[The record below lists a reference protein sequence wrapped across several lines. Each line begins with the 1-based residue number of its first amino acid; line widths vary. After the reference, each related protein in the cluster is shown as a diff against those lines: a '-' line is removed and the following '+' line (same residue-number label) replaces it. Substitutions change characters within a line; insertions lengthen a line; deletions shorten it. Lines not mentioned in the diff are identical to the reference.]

1 MHNTIKENYFKFG
14 ESIYWGF
21 YYINRDQWGLGEVI
35 IPKCVGIRLDHLE
48 E

>member
-14 ESIYWGF
+14 ESKLINYN
-21 YYINRDQWGLGEVI
+21 NRDQWGWREVI
-35 IPKCVGIRLDHLE
+35 ISKFLGIRLDYLE